1 MIKDALAILAI
12 CLLTSCGMAENTQNQ
27 ETIMRDEIALHDALI
42 QVGGENPVANYENE
56 DVLETVKAAI
66 RLVSQQ
72 SNIVS
77 ELPSLGVYNPFTPK
91 TKKGWRFYF
100 HTENI
105 TTTITVHPSN
115 ADIVDNV
122 YIFIGESI
130 KDIKLAKTP
139 LNLGGIDLNYLNYK
153 VVESPNHSSLYDAQ
167 FIYELK
173 DDPNV
178 HIALNVKDMSIDAI
192 NSLVESKLL
201 PKNFSSINVY
211 PARTDEGS
219 IEPL

>member
-1 MIKDALAILAI
+1 M
-12 CLLTSCGMAENTQNQ
+12 
-27 ETIMRDEIALHDALI
+27 
-42 QVGGENPVANYENE
+42 
-56 DVLETVKAAI
+56 
-66 RLVSQQ
+66 
-72 SNIVS
+72 
-77 ELPSLGVYNPFTPK
+77 
-91 TKKGWRFYF
+91 
-100 HTENI
+100 
-105 TTTITVHPSN
+105 HPSN

-122 YIFIGESI
+122 YIFVGESI